1 MVNIIQI
8 KLGYVKQPNSNKEQ
22 SSNNVESCILVSE
35 IQCSIAS
42 SSSSTPDILTARLKK
57 PSGFKGAPLFADDR
71 SVNPEADRECSIQP
85 EVNDPDSLAYTLKIT
100 DFKRC
105 GVLKRN
111 VKSPHFYIF
120 SVAYS

>member
-1 MVNIIQI
+1 M
-8 KLGYVKQPNSNKEQ
+8 
-22 SSNNVESCILVSE
+22 SE
-35 IQCSIAS
+35 IQCSVAS
-42 SSSSTPDILTARLKK
+42 ASSSTPDILTARLKK

-111 VKSPHFYIF
+111 VRSSFLNF
-120 SVAYS
+120 FLCLVN